1 MVRNRWNREWVAIC
15 LLLLLPL
22 LSFGQGQ
29 QPKDGN
35 GAKPTVVAANTQLR
49 IKKLSQ
55 APSLN
60 DFAGMKPATPLAAEM
75 TKVDVFIQLDPK
87 EGQPSPE
94 KTEVYLGYDQK
105 NFYAIW
111 LCFDKEPKKIRAL
124 LARRDSIGPEHDEV
138 QLYLDTFN
146 DRRRSYGFMAN
157 PLGVQFDYI
166 WTDTNGYD
174 DSFDTVWDSDGKVTD
189 QGYMVIMSV
198 PFKSLRFYK
207 TPGEQ
212 TWGIILQRIIPHHN
226 DNSFYPALTRKIQ
239 GRLTQE
245 AHVTGLSGITPG
257 RNIQLTPYAIANS
270 VKFVDQRDPNQP
282 YFRQNKLGGDAGLD
296 AKVIL
301 HDSLVL
307 DMTFNPDFR
316 QVESDEPQTTV
327 NQRFEVFFPEKRP
340 FFQENA
346 NFFRTPINLYFTR
359 RIIDPQFGMRL
370 TGKLGEWNLG
380 LLSIDDQSPGRIVP
394 DDDPLRRK
402 RAYFNIA
409 RITHDIGKQSH
420 LGVIYTDRRLS
431 AEAASLCGSDRCQAE
446 SNQVGGV
453 DGRFQ
458 IGEHFN
464 TEFQMVVSATD
475 FADGTHKAGPSTNL
489 WAEYSTKKLEYNVM
503 YQDTAA
509 GFETLTGFF
518 RRPDI
523 RRESHFFAW
532 RDYHENKWLTWWGP
546 QVFHAAAWDH
556 TGNLLEYNWEP
567 GVSVVFTKNTNFGIV
582 HGFTTEKLR
591 PQDFGPPVSS
601 DLYFNKGYWYGW
613 LDMTYFKRVAV
624 HGSLQLGKAINFAP
638 PAGQAP
644 YLANET
650 NGFLLV
656 TVRPFGNLTV
666 DNTYII
672 ERLRDRESERSIL
685 NFHVV
690 RSKWNYQ
697 FTKELAVRTI
707 FQYTALLGHPG
718 LTSLENEKQFNAD
731 FLISYLIHPGTAIY
745 VGYNSDLQN
754 LDRLGIDSH
763 TGLFRTRNRFLEDG
777 KGFFIKGS
785 YQFRF

>member
-1 MVRNRWNREWVAIC
+1 VVSNKTRTHAVVVVA
-15 LLLLLPL
+15 LLALPL
-22 LSFGQGQ
+22 FCQDAPPAKQAGAAAPSAVRATAAPLHV
-29 QPKDGN
+29 PKL
-35 GAKPTVVAANTQLR
+35 T
-49 IKKLSQ
+49 Q
-55 APSLN
+55 APALE
-60 DFAGMKPATPLAAEM
+60 DFEGMKPATPLAQQM
-75 TKVDVFIQLDPK
+75 TKIDVFLQLDPK
-87 EGQPSPE
+87 EGAPAQE
-94 KTEVYLGYDQK
+94 RTEAYLGYDSK
-105 NFYAIW
+105 NFYVVW
-111 LCFDKEPKKIRAL
+111 LCFDREPKKIRAL
-124 LARRDSIGPEHDEV
+124 LARRDTIGPEHDEV

-157 PLGVQFDYI
+157 PLGVQYDYI
-166 WTDTNGYD
+166 WTDNNGYD
-174 DSFDTVWDSDGKVTD
+174 ASYDTVWDSKGKVTD
-189 QGYMVIMSV
+189 LGYVVWMAI

-207 TPGEQ
+207 QPDQ
-212 TWGIILQRIIPHHN
+212 TWGILLQRVIPHHN

-245 AHVTGLSGITPG
+245 AHITGLSGITPG
-257 RNIQLTPYAIANS
+257 RNIQLTPYAIATNT
-270 VKFVDQRDPNQP
+270 KFIDQRDPSRP
-282 YFRQNKLGGDAGLD
+282 YFRSNSLGGDAGLD

-346 NFFRTPINLYFTR
+346 NFFSTPIDLYFTR
-359 RIIDPQFGMRL
+359 RIVDPQFGLRL
-370 TGKLGEWNLG
+370 TGKLGAWNLG
-380 LLSIDDQSPGRIVP
+380 LLSIDDQAPGRIVP

-402 RAYFNIA
+402 RAYFNVA

-420 LGVIYTDRRLS
+420 LGVIYADRRFS
-431 AEAASLCGSDRCQAE
+431 ADAASMCRSSRCQAE
-446 SNQVGGV
+446 SNVVGGV
-453 DGRFQ
+453 DGRFR

-464 TEFQMVVSATD
+464 AEFQVVESATD

-489 WAEYSTKKLEYNVM
+489 WAEWSTKRLVYNVM

-523 RRESHFFAW
+523 RRESHFFSY
-532 RDYHENKWLTWWGP
+532 RDYHENKWLQWWGP
-546 QVFHAAAWDH
+546 QVFHVAAWDH

-567 GVSVVFTKNTNFGIV
+567 GISVVFSKNTNFGIL

-591 PQDFGPPVSS
+591 PQDFGPPVTS
-601 DLYFNKGYWYGW
+601 DLYFNKGYWYTW
-613 LDMTYFKRVAV
+613 VDMTYFKRVAV
-624 HGSLQLGKAINFAP
+624 HANLTLAKAINFAP
-638 PAGQAP
+638 PAGQLP
-644 YLANET
+644 FLANET
-650 NGFLLV
+650 NAFLLV

-672 ERLRDRESERSIL
+672 ERLRDRESAASIL
-685 NFHVV
+685 NFHVL

-697 FTKELAVRTI
+697 FTKELSVRTI
-707 FQYTALLGHPG
+707 FQYTTLLANPALS
-718 LTSLENEKQFNAD
+718 SLQDSKQFNAD
-731 FLISYLIHPGTAIY
+731 FLVSYLIHPGTAVY
-745 VGYNSDLQN
+745 FGYNSDLAN
-754 LDRLGIDSH
+754 IDRVGVYTH
-763 TGLFRTRNRFLEDG
+763 TGIFPTRNRFLNDG
-777 KGFFIKGS
+777 RGFFAKAS